1 MRRREAMQALFL
13 AGFLL
18 LTGCTAP
25 DAGPRKVHKS
35 LYLGK
40 RYLKFVMDNGPS
52 YKDEKL
58 RDGSVIHYWRSDYG
72 NLLAIATGR
81 DDSYPDYCELA
92 LKTNPQG
99 IVESIDVLEESIQ
112 CNGALK

>member
-1 MRRREAMQALFL
+1 MRCNGMPMMFICV
-13 AGFLL
+13 FLL
-18 LTGCTAP
+18 LVGCTAP
-25 DAGPRKVHKS
+25 NAEPRAVHKS

-58 RDGSVIHYWRSDYG
+58 ADGSVIHYWRSDYG
-72 NLLAIATGR
+72 NLLAIATGW
-81 DDSYPDYCELA
+81 DGSYPDYCELA
-92 LKTNPQG
+92 LKTNAQG
-99 IVESIDVLEESIQ
+99 IVTSIHILEESIQ